1 MWFPRRYTFGL
12 AVVALVAG
20 TLPAGTA
27 VAAESPETEGV
38 AVAEFTIVGHKF
50 RIPKAYLTQK
60 GDMAGRVLDDYGDA
74 VFMEGLM
81 PDIRPLVTKHE
92 KKYYRGG
99 EPMLEVVRVGIWSRE
114 GAKWIGREF
123 SKEELADL
131 RLKIANADRQTR
143 EENLKSQ
150 GHIGVSG
157 EDTVVYHAK
166 ALDEKGLPKDTYTPA
181 HLQAQD
187 RGRLRARPLR
197 ALCSRRASGPGRH
210 QETGHDDRQGLRAVV
225 PSAGDGP
232 AERRQGRERRIS
244 SPSAKTA

>member
-114 GAKWIGREF
+114 GAKWIGPDPYFFRAETLKDCAEADAGYCVCPPERPFRIETKEFFVREDLDKRLVFECTKLGSAPSPHCYIELPLIDHVELKIGFQRKYF
-123 SKEELADL
+123 SRKEE
-131 RLKIANADRQTR
+131 IIDR
-143 EENLKSQ
+143 
-150 GHIGVSG
+150 
-157 EDTVVYHAK
+157 VYGIVCGYWVPDPDRA
-166 ALDEKGLPKDTYTPA
+166 PA
-181 HLQAQD
+181 VNH
-187 RGRLRARPLR
+187 
-197 ALCSRRASGPGRH
+197 C
-210 QETGHDDRQGLRAVV
+210 
-225 PSAGDGP
+225 
-232 AERRQGRERRIS
+232 
-244 SPSAKTA
+244 K